1 MQILVVR
8 EDNKI
13 RQPIEKEKK
22 VTIKRILSD
31 EICIKLNTVEN
42 VKEENYWGKKIWL

>member
-13 RQPIEKEKK
+13 REPIEKEKK
-22 VTIKRILSD
+22 VTIKRRLSD
-31 EICIKLNTVEN
+31 EICIQSNTVEN
-42 VKEENYWGKKIWL
+42 VKEENRWGEKI